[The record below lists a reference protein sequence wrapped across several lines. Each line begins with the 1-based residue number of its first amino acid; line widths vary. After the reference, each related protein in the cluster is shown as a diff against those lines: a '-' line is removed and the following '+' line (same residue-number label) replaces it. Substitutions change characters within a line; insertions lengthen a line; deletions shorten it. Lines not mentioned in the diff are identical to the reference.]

1 LSINKKTGG
10 ILMKLIIRRDQA
22 DVKGL
27 LGGHK
32 GVNFSLFTQANITD
46 EESALIKRYKVGD
59 QIIASY
65 QRPKKGQSE
74 MLEFYLS
81 VNDIVNGR
89 TITMDS
95 IITLLDLEETIK
107 KGCKN
112 LKDLLAV
119 MSTFGGEEIV
129 EI

>member
-1 LSINKKTGG
+1 
-10 ILMKLIIRRDQA
+10 MKLIIRRDQA